1 MDEKF
6 NVHITFS
13 NGGSFVEHDKNVSQ
27 VRSAIQRLTRGPAA
41 LGGLIQEV
49 RVVDRDDRM
58 VFHVRDNKVLFPK
71 R

>member
-1 MDEKF
+1 MEEKF

-13 NGGSFVEHDKNVSQ
+13 NGDRMVERDKSLRQ
-27 VRSAIQRLTRGPAA
+27 VQSAVQRLTRGPAA

-49 RVVDRDDRM
+49 RVVDKFDHM
-58 VFHVRDNKVLFPK
+58 VFHAQDNKVLFPK